1 MSIKKLMF
9 QTLSGKPLSF
19 RDPEYKLRLEY
30 MKKMIVK
37 HPQYQEVSD
46 ELEELHITSK
56 DSVQASHLNLCGQTG
71 VGKTTVVK
79 EYAKKFPKKH
89 VGSET
94 IIPVLY
100 LKVPP
105 RLRTPK
111 ALASKILAEMGD
123 LFANSGTDEELG
135 RRIVDFAKDSKM
147 EMLILD
153 EFQHLIDRDTQNV
166 LATASD
172 WLKLLTEELNIPV
185 VLCGLPESND
195 IFEYNEQIDGR
206 YPRRILLEP
215 FGFEDQEQQRS
226 FRMFLKYIDEELP
239 FPEHSNLS
247 DPLLASKI
255 HYVTEGVPRYVK
267 DLMIEAAKLSLKRGF
282 DRINEESLH
291 DAFNRITRS
300 NQRYAINPFLDSKF
314 EYFAELKKQ
323 QAKIKAFIDER
334 QSNSKRKRKKTS

>member
-1 MSIKKLMF
+1 MYQS
-9 QTLSGKPLSF
+9 LSGKPLTF
-19 RDPEYKLRLEY
+19 RDPEYKLRLEC

-37 HPQYQEVSD
+37 HPQYQEVYD

-56 DSVQASHLNLCGQTG
+56 GSVQASHLNLCGRTG
-71 VGKTTVVK
+71 VGKTTLVK
-79 EYAKKFPKKH
+79 DYAKKFPKEY

-135 RRIVDFAKDSKM
+135 RRIVDFAKDSQM

-153 EFQHLIDRDTQNV
+153 EFQHLIDRDTKNV

-185 VLCGLPESND
+185 VLCGLPESDD

-215 FGFEDQEQQRS
+215 FGFDDQKQQKK
-226 FRMFLKYIDEELP
+226 FRKFLKLIDEELP
-239 FPEHSNLS
+239 FPEYSNLS

-267 DLMIEAAKLSLKRGF
+267 DLLLETVKLSLKRGF
-282 DRINEESLH
+282 DCIHEEALH

-300 NQRYAINPFLDSKF
+300 NQRYAINPFMDSKF
-314 EYFAELKKQ
+314 DYFAEVKKQ
-323 QAKIKAFIDER
+323 QTKIKAFIGER
-334 QSNSKRKRKKTS
+334 KPNRKRKKTS